1 MQKSSIIDGAGN
13 NSQNVVLRAG
23 TDQFERWETT
33 PQPMH
38 FKTYL
43 FNITN
48 PEEVLAGRARPILQ
62 EIGPYVYR

>member
-1 MQKSSIIDGAGN
+1 M
-13 NSQNVVLRAG
+13 VLRAG
-23 TDQFERWETT
+23 TDQFERWQEL

-38 FKTYL
+38 FKSYL

-48 PEEVLAGRARPILQ
+48 PEEVMAGGKPMMQ